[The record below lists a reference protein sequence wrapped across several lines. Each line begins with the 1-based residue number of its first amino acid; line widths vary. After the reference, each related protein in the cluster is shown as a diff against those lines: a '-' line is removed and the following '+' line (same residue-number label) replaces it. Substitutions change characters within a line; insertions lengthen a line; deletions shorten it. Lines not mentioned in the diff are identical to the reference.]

1 MKELYLD
8 NAATTPVRQEVI
20 KAMESCW
27 TEIYGNA
34 SSIYELGVKSRDKME
49 ESRSAFAEI
58 FHCSPSEIYFTS
70 GGTESNNWAIK
81 GIAFENKHRGMHIIT
96 SVIEHPS
103 VMNSCAF
110 LESLGFRITYIPV
123 DRNGHINFDKLKKAI
138 SKDTILI
145 SIMAANNEVGTLQPI
160 KEISEISL
168 ENSIY
173 FHTDAVQLFC
183 KKPINLAELPG
194 VDLLSISSHKF
205 NGPKG
210 VGVLFI
216 REGTRISSFM
226 NGGSQEK
233 GLRAG
238 TENIPGIIGM
248 AKAAE
253 LWQYEIDE
261 RETRIQTTVA
271 EFLSLLKK
279 EIPFCKINSDT
290 DSLSTGIVNVTFPGI
305 NALLLLSLLDA
316 ENVYVSNGSACSC
329 KKNIGSKTLIA
340 MGRSTEESKSSIRFS
355 FGCNNTP
362 NDAHEVIE
370 VLKDKLYRINQFKK
384 T

>member
-1 MKELYLD
+1 MIHWQK
-8 NAATTPVRQEVI
+8 R
-20 KAMESCW
+20 
-27 TEIYGNA
+27 
-34 SSIYELGVKSRDKME
+34 
-49 ESRSAFAEI
+49 
-58 FHCSPSEIYFTS
+58 
-70 GGTESNNWAIK
+70 
-81 GIAFENKHRGMHIIT
+81 
-96 SVIEHPS
+96 
-103 VMNSCAF
+103 
-110 LESLGFRITYIPV
+110 
-123 DRNGHINFDKLKKAI
+123 
-138 SKDTILI
+138 
-145 SIMAANNEVGTLQPI
+145 
-160 KEISEISL
+160 
-168 ENSIY
+168 
-173 FHTDAVQLFC
+173 
-183 KKPINLAELPG
+183 
-194 VDLLSISSHKF
+194 
-205 NGPKG
+205 GPKG

-226 NGGSQEK
+226 HGGSQEK

-329 KKNIGSKTLIA
+329 KKNIGSKTLSA